1 MFYTMFLLPEQLILE
16 TRFGDSEVDD
26 GYLDTHFREV
36 VWVGHF
42 GGHVK
47 PGEETGHL
55 HHITH

>member
-1 MFYTMFLLPEQLILE
+1 MFLLPEQLILE

-26 GYLDTHFREV
+26 GYLDAHFREV